1 MHCYCIKRI
10 LMVAYTQV
18 KRMYIIEKGHIGI
31 VEKAK
36 ETSSDIGNVCMC
48 HYCAMDG
55 KVWIYMYIIRIEKG
69 HIGIVEKA
77 QETSS
82 DIGNVCMCHYCAMEN
97 PIQMQFHVH
106 RYYGY

>member
-1 MHCYCIKRI
+1 MHLWVGQSTGRGIRREKVYMHCYCIKRI

-48 HYCAMDG
+48 HYCAM
-55 KVWIYMYIIRIEKG
+55 
-69 HIGIVEKA
+69 
-77 QETSS
+77 
-82 DIGNVCMCHYCAMEN
+82 EN